1 MAPQV
6 ALALG
11 FQVDQSVSNCAM
23 ACSWPGRFTVEG
35 AAGESGERFVPRL
48 KNNCLRVCND
58 MSLAKLSK
66 EGDKLQTGSNWR
78 EEPCSFAASSFFAYE
93 PFSGLC

>member
-23 ACSWPGRFTVEG
+23 ACSWPRRFTAEG

-48 KNNCLRVCND
+48 KTIVCEYV
-58 MSLAKLSK
+58 MIWAWQS
-66 EGDKLQTGSNWR
+66 
-78 EEPCSFAASSFFAYE
+78 
-93 PFSGLC
+93 